1 MRVGGGA
8 EKGAC
13 LGRQQGTRNV
23 GTRREKMDRGDGRVT
38 MRIENSQTLQGNRNY
53 AEIMLHLKHV
63 RVYGAPPLAAF
74 LTPIAVLTSLCAHTH
89 RETFITTLLPEV
101 TSAV

>member
-1 MRVGGGA
+1 
-8 EKGAC
+8 
-13 LGRQQGTRNV
+13 
-23 GTRREKMDRGDGRVT
+23 MDRGDGRVT

-63 RVYGAPPLAAF
+63 RVYSASPLAAF